1 MHAVHDEQ
9 KGGRIHSPGR
19 RAAGMLAGVL
29 DQFGVESSSHVT
41 LFTDSHLVRGTLR
54 TRQRRL
60 TDVLNAMDVSF
71 VVLEEV
77 ILEDF
82 GARATIER
90 ADYAQVNLATILF
103 AVAEVMV
110 EATPEL
116 RTMKVPERA
125 LVSVPPFKIVGRIH
139 LLPERNLHHAL
150 SDLGGRFLP
159 VTDATYW
166 SDSLGEARTQAPFL
180 AVNHSRAQVLA
191 PYRETDVWAG
201 VTIGE
206 GARSGSEAEA
216 GAGAEREAEAGES

>member
-1 MHAVHDEQ
+1 MLT
-9 KGGRIHSPGR
+9 
-19 RAAGMLAGVL
+19 GML
-29 DQFGVESSSHVT
+29 DQYGVESSSHVT
-41 LFTDSHLVRGTLR
+41 LFTDSHVGRGRLR
-54 TRQRRL
+54 PRQRRL
-60 TDVLNAMDVSF
+60 TDVLNATDASF

-103 AVAEVMV
+103 AVAEVAV

-116 RTMKVPERA
+116 RTMKVPERP
-125 LVSVPPFKIVGRIH
+125 LVSVPPFKSGGRIP
-139 LLPERNLHHAL
+139 LLPELNLHHAL
-150 SDLGGRFLP
+150 SDLAGPFLP

-180 AVNHSRAQVLA
+180 AVNHSRAQGLA
-191 PYRETDVWAG
+191 APPETAVWAG

-206 GARSGSEAEA
+206 GAD
-216 GAGAEREAEAGES
+216 AERGTGAGES

>member
-1 MHAVHDEQ
+1 
-9 KGGRIHSPGR
+9 
-19 RAAGMLAGVL
+19 MLAGVL

-60 TDVLNAMDVSF
+60 TDVLNATDASF

-103 AVAEVMV
+103 AVAEVTV

-139 LLPERNLHHAL
+139 LLPERDLHHAL

-206 GARSGSEAEA
+206 GAEAGHEAGPAPEAVREADTGAEAE
-216 GAGAEREAEAGES
+216 R